1 MNENTAENLEVEQEE
16 NVVPDIEVQVVDD
29 TPQEDQGRPARTEGT
44 KPDIPEDD
52 EISKYKGDAQKRIK
66 QLKRMLEDEK
76 FLEFLSNKDS
86 KEDALLFLAK
96 SNEFDMYI
104 AFNEQFEPYIHD
116 KDFGL
121 INHMKKMLR
130 VLQSEN
136 FIKNSSVRP
145 QAKRYVEMYLW
156 YDKMPEEELPF

>member
-1 MNENTAENLEVEQEE
+1 MPTEKQSWLNRYNTYYA
-16 NVVPDIEVQVVDD
+16 
-29 TPQEDQGRPARTEGT
+29 ATEYNRKQYG
-44 KPDIPEDD
+44 
-52 EISKYKGDAQKRIK
+52 KRIK
-66 QLKRMLEDEK
+66 QLKHMLEDEK
-76 FLEFLSNKDS
+76 FLEFLSS
-86 KEDALLFLAK
+86 SGHKEDILEYLAK

-104 AFNEQFEPYIHD
+104 AYTEQGDPYIHD
-116 KDFGL
+116 HDFGL

-156 YDKMPEEELPF
+156 YDKEPQDDLPDLPF

>member
-1 MNENTAENLEVEQEE
+1 MPTEQQSWLNKYNTYYA
-16 NVVPDIEVQVVDD
+16 
-29 TPQEDQGRPARTEGT
+29 ATEYNRKQYG
-44 KPDIPEDD
+44 
-52 EISKYKGDAQKRIK
+52 KRIK
-66 QLKRMLEDEK
+66 QLKRMLKDEK
-76 FLEFLSNKDS
+76 FLEFLSS
-86 KEDALLFLAK
+86 SGHKEDILEYLAK

-104 AFNEQFEPYIHD
+104 VYSEQGEPYIQDH
-116 KDFGL
+116 DFGL

-156 YDKMPEEELPF
+156 YDKEPEDTEPIPDLPF

>member
-1 MNENTAENLEVEQEE
+1 MPTEKQQWLEKYNTYFA
-16 NVVPDIEVQVVDD
+16 
-29 TPQEDQGRPARTEGT
+29 ATEYNRQHYG
-44 KPDIPEDD
+44 
-52 EISKYKGDAQKRIK
+52 KRIK
-66 QLKRMLEDEK
+66 QLKHMLEDEN
-76 FLEFLSNKDS
+76 FLEILSNKDC

-104 AFNEQFEPYIHD
+104 AFNEQGEPYIHD
-116 KDFGL
+116 HDFGL

-136 FIKNSSVRP
+136 FIKNSPSRP

-156 YDKMPEEELPF
+156 YDKEPSFNVDDPGELPF

>member
-1 MNENTAENLEVEQEE
+1 MPTEKQQWLNKY
-16 NVVPDIEVQVVDD
+16 D
-29 TPQEDQGRPARTEGT
+29 TYHAATEYNRQHYG
-44 KPDIPEDD
+44 
-52 EISKYKGDAQKRIK
+52 KRIK

-76 FLEFLSNKDS
+76 FLEFLSNKDC

-116 KDFGL
+116 NDFGL

-136 FIKNSSVRP
+136 FIKNSPSRP

-156 YDKMPEEELPF
+156 YDKEPSFNVDDPGELPF

>member
-1 MNENTAENLEVEQEE
+1 MPTAKQSWLNKY
-16 NVVPDIEVQVVDD
+16 D
-29 TPQEDQGRPARTEGT
+29 TYHAATEYNRQHYG
-44 KPDIPEDD
+44 
-52 EISKYKGDAQKRIK
+52 KRIK

-76 FLEFLSNKDS
+76 FLEFLSNKDC

-104 AFNEQFEPYIHD
+104 AFNEQGEAYIHD
-116 KDFGL
+116 HDFGL

-130 VLQSEN
+130 VLQSER
-136 FIKNSSVRP
+136 FIKNSKSRP

-156 YDKMPEEELPF
+156 YDNEPSFNVDDPGELPF